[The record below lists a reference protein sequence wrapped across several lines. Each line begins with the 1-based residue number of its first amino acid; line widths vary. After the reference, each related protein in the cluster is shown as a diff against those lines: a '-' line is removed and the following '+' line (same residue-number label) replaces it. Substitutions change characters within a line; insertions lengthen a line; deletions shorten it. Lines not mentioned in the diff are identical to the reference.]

1 MICMMVQRLCLG
13 VNYSTG
19 KEHAQRKGINSRVF
33 ARLSTQAQSYELGDS

>member
-19 KEHAQRKGINSRVF
+19 KEHAQRKGINSRVL
-33 ARLSTQAQSYELGDS
+33 AYLSAQAQSYELNHS